1 MGMTILMTTWFFE
14 VLPAFP
20 IINFCMWSQVVQADI
35 HLSPGGCSRLE
46 PLCIHTHRFTS
57 FHISYRRYLFEMNP
71 CCANLYLSV
80 PLRVLSART
89 LCQTKASQIEP
100 RVLSVEVWSGS
111 KCGVE
116 SKHFGNKRFYSG
128 RLAHVFILES
138 SAALFKGPAGF
149 LIIFYL
155 QCT

>member
-1 MGMTILMTTWFFE
+1 
-14 VLPAFP
+14 VLCKLTCVCALASAHTLNLFVYVLY
-20 IINFCMWSQVVQADI
+20 IYSQACIYHVIDTFVYE
-35 HLSPGGCSRLE
+35 PG
-46 PLCIHTHRFTS
+46 
-57 FHISYRRYLFEMNP
+57 
-71 CCANLYLSV
+71 CANSHMSV
-80 PLRVLSART
+80 PLRVLTTRT
-89 LCQTKASQIEP
+89 WCQRKASQIEP